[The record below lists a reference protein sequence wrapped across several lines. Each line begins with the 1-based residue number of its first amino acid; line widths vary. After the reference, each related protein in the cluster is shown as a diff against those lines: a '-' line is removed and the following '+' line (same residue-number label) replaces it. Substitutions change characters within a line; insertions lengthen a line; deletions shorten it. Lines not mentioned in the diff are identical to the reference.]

1 MQSET
6 SVNKYFG
13 AEATEPGGD
22 IGAPIPFEYK
32 K

>member
-1 MQSET
+1 MQSEP

-22 IGAPIPFEYK
+22 VGAPISFEYK
-32 K
+32 